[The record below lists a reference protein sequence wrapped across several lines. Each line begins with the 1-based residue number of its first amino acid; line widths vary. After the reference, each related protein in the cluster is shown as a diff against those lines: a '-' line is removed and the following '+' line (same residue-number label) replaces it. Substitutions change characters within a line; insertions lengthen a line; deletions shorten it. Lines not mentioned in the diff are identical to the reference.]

1 MLVED
6 KNNRKK
12 QEDKE
17 ELEETIDD
25 LVDEEFNDISQGDVV
40 IRVST
45 EPTILS
51 EETEEK
57 TIQKPQRDILRS
69 PESELEETASE
80 APLTRREK
88 IEYEITSPLNPITR
102 KEDNKPD
109 LKYHPEKLYEPKYQ
123 PDEIGRKKEDKKEEK
138 VYTTKREIIS

>member
-1 MLVED
+1 ME
-6 KNNRKK
+6 KKK

-17 ELEETIDD
+17 ELEETLDD
-25 LVDEEFNDISQGDVV
+25 LVDEEFQDISHGDVV
-40 IRVST
+40 IRVAT

-57 TIQKPQRDILRS
+57 IKNPRPQRDILRS

-80 APLTRREK
+80 VNVPRREK
-88 IEYEITSPLNPITR
+88 IEYEITSPLNPITH
-102 KEDNKPD
+102 KNDEEPD

-123 PDEIGRKKEDKKEEK
+123 PDEIGRKRDDKKEEK